1 MGPAGLI
8 SSTAGRLGNRLGLSR
23 PTPIIEAG
31 ATEYS
36 YYRFRATDDNYNG
49 DARWGLSEIYG
60 YESNDNT
67 GTNVFATYYSTALA
81 NSGTNEDHK
90 VFDGN
95 AGTYWDSFPKASGD
109 HRNIY
114 VQMTGAYAVRS
125 ITVDPGPDFGFGW
138 IIKQF
143 VVEGSNDGSNWDV
156 LATINQTNTYANQS
170 FTDIQ

>member
-1 MGPAGLI
+1 M
-8 SSTAGRLGNRLGLSR
+8 RLGLGLALTARHSR
-23 PTPIIEAG
+23 SSSTPG
-31 ATEYS
+31 PVEYS

-49 DARWGLSEIYG
+49 NARWGLTEIYG

-67 GTNVFATYYSTALA
+67 GTNVFATYYLSALA

-95 AGTYWDSFPKASGD
+95 TGTYWDSFPKASGD

-114 VQMTGAYAVRS
+114 VRMTGAYAVRS
-125 ITVDPGPDFGFGW
+125 ITMDPGPNFGLGW
-138 IIKQF
+138 IMKQF

-156 LATINQTNTYANQS
+156 LATIDQANTYSNQS

>member
-90 VFDGN
+90 VFDGS
-95 AGTYWDSFPKASGD
+95 AGTYWDSFPYASGN